1 MTWSTWRA
9 QVRAEQRG
17 QVVRVVER
25 VAAPEPRLLGQ
36 LGEGQEALGPAGVAQ
51 APAPDAHRDPVDRE
65 PHAGPGRAGQPTVLA
80 GQQARHV
87 LAVAAEQLV
96 RAHPGQDHL
105 HPALAGRLA
114 HQQRVD
120 GGRVADRLVQ
130 RVHHAR
136 QQVDDVRR
144 DLDLVQLDAE
154 LRRDLAGVDRVVRHG
169 LQPLV
174 LGPEGDRV
182 GVDLLGGAVRE
193 HGDDAGVQ
201 AAGQEAGHGHVG
213 DQVGGDRLLDDPA
226 QVGRGPA
233 SAARAT
239 SATCQ

>member
-1 MTWSTWRA
+1 MTPRA
-9 QVRAEQRG
+9 RA
-17 QVVRVVER
+17 
-25 VAAPEPRLLGQ
+25 AF
-36 LGEGQEALGPAGVAQ
+36 
-51 APAPDAHRDPVDRE
+51 
-65 PHAGPGRAGQPTVLA
+65 
-80 GQQARHV
+80 
-87 LAVAAEQLV
+87 
-96 RAHPGQDHL
+96 
-105 HPALAGRLA
+105 A

-144 DLDLVQLDAE
+144 DLDLVQLHPE

-182 GVDLLGGAVRE
+182 GVDLLGGPVRE
-193 HGDDAGVQ
+193 HGDNAGVQ
-201 AAGQEAGHGHVG
+201 AAGQEAGHRHVG
-213 DQVGGDRLLDDPA
+213 HQMGGDGLLDDPA
-226 QVGRGPA
+226 QVRRGPGPILA
-233 SAARAT
+233 SARAT